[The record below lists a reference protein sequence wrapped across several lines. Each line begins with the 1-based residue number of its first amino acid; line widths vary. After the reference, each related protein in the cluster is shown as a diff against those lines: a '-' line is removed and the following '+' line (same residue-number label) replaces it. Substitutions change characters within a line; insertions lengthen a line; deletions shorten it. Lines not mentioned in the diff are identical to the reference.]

1 MISNKFYEKLLP
13 LDVSTDGEGEE
24 GQDFPLIKQADTN
37 HSREK
42 HCCRWSRYLSLSAGL
57 SASLTIMG
65 AFLLI
70 TAYTIV
76 KPTDLSCARQLST
89 YCEQT
94 LQLSELCPLLRNS
107 NLCFFNSS
115 NGRGCRVLRA
125 GLGQ

>member
-1 MISNKFYEKLLP
+1 MPNEFYEKLLP
-13 LDVSTDGEGEE
+13 LDLSTDGEGEE

-37 HSREK
+37 HSHEK
-42 HCCRWSRYLSLSAGL
+42 HCCRWSRCLALSASL

-70 TAYTIV
+70 TAYTII

-94 LQLSELCPLLRNS
+94 LQIFRIMSIIVKC
-107 NLCFFNSS
+107 
-115 NGRGCRVLRA
+115 
-125 GLGQ
+125 

>member
-1 MISNKFYEKLLP
+1 MIPNKFYKKLLP
-13 LDVSTDGEGEE
+13 LDVSTDSGGEE
-24 GQDFPLIKQADTN
+24 GQDFPLIKQTDIN

-42 HCCRWSRYLSLSAGL
+42 HCCRWSRYL

-76 KPTDLSCARQLST
+76 KLTDLSCARQLST

-94 LQLSELCPLLRNS
+94 LQLLELCPLL
-107 NLCFFNSS
+107 
-115 NGRGCRVLRA
+115 
-125 GLGQ
+125 

>member
-1 MISNKFYEKLLP
+1 MIPNKIYKKLLP
-13 LDVSTDGEGEE
+13 LDVSTDSEGEE
-24 GQDFPLIKQADTN
+24 GQDFPLIKQTDIN

-42 HCCRWSRYLSLSAGL
+42 NYCRWSRCL

-94 LQLSELCPLLRNS
+94 LQLSELCPLL
-107 NLCFFNSS
+107 
-115 NGRGCRVLRA
+115 
-125 GLGQ
+125 